1 MSKPKDKRRINRAT
15 VARFLT
21 YDSKT
26 GIFRWREA
34 RRQAVKAGDVA
45 GHLAS
50 GDGYLTIFIQGYAY
64 KAHRLAWLL
73 YTGKWPKHEID
84 HINRVR
90 SDNRIEN
97 LREATKSQNKINSDI
112 WRNNKSGYKNVHFHK
127 ATKKWAAEV
136 KRNGK
141 TQHIGLFV
149 TPEAANLAV
158 GSYLDADVQQP
169 AR

>member
-1 MSKPKDKRRINRAT
+1 MSAPKDRTNY
-15 VARFLT
+15 ARVNELLSYDPLT
-21 YDSKT
+21 GVLTWKIVRS
-26 GIFRWREA
+26 RWH
-34 RRQAVKAGDVA
+34 VPGSVA
-45 GHLAS
+45 GHLANC
-50 GDGYLTIFIQGYAY
+50 GYFTIMVDGKAY
-64 KAHRLAWLL
+64 YAHRLAWLL
-73 YTGKWPKHEID
+73 HTGKWPKHEID

-158 GSYLDADVQQP
+158 GSYLNADV
-169 AR
+169 R